1 MIFADDDKSV
11 QLTKEDNEKADW
23 CRTLVDDLDMYLL
36 LGDNYELVAE
46 GGYLIDK
53 NDLTGAY
60 RVLEMLADCERI
72 EVLENEIH

>member
-23 CRTLVDDLDMYLL
+23 CRNLVDDLYLL
-36 LGDNYELVAE
+36 LGDNDELVAE
-46 GGYLIDK
+46 GGYLVDK
-53 NDLTGAY
+53 NDMTGAY

-72 EVLENEIH
+72 EVLKNEIH